1 MRLANGGLE
10 LEGLAL
16 PIKGGSLHIETLL
29 LGLLRV
35 HVRGVRL
42 KTALPNA
49 TKSNGL
55 AKLLRRLAA
64 RVVAVSVEGPIE
76 VTITAKEG
84 EITAK
89 AINCTIEHRTLR
101 APAVSISF
109 EGAEASLRE
118 LTVSADGAS
127 ASELT
132 ATASAAGVE
141 RAKALV
147 PRAAP
152 PAQQLPWAS
161 LALVAGLLAWWPLIG
176 VVLVA
181 LWALSVYM
189 EEKPAS
195 KKPYELGA
203 ARVAVN
209 LGNLSATATKL
220 RVSGHKVRA
229 DAATCILR
237 AEDDEVL
244 CVRAMDVRA
253 EGLSIECES
262 LNATVD
268 PRAFPRNDR
277 TVQGAWRIELA
288 VRKTVEAVFVKA
300 DCSGTVVRRAF
311 VTATTS
317 SALVEPGSLTL
328 SLAALRVNDGDGRN
342 QVRGSTIAFRR
353 RKAKISVQLSGG
365 NAAYEHRFVA
375 DVLRWFHAARTVS
388 NDPAPSLKVDCSDVD
403 LVVPESMERRGAA
416 TFSINTLKGRRGD
429 KDIHVEADCRLKCL
443 GDECAHLPDLNV
455 RIVKIAS
462 TWRWR
467 GTRWICD

>member
-16 PIKGGSLHIETLL
+16 PIKGGSLLIETLQ
-29 LGLLRV
+29 LGLLSV

-64 RVVAVSVEGPIE
+64 RVVAASVEGPIE

-89 AINCTIEHRTLR
+89 AINCTIEHDTLR
-101 APAVSISF
+101 APAVSVTF
-109 EGAEASLRE
+109 DGAEAALRE

-127 ASELT
+127 VSELT
-132 ATASAAGVE
+132 ATASADAVA

-147 PRAAP
+147 PRTAP
-152 PAQQLPWAS
+152 PEQQLPWAS
-161 LALVAGLLAWWPLIG
+161 LALVAGLLAWWPLMG
-176 VVLVA
+176 VVVAA

-189 EEKPAS
+189 EEQPSS

-203 ARVAVN
+203 ARVAVT
-209 LGNLSATATKL
+209 LGALSTTATKL

-229 DAATCILR
+229 DAATCILLQ
-237 AEDDEVL
+237 EDGEVL

-253 EGLSIECES
+253 EGLKVECES

-268 PRAFPRNDR
+268 PRAFPRDDKEPK
-277 TVQGAWRIELA
+277 GAWRLELA
-288 VRKTVEAVFVKA
+288 VRKTVETTFVKA
-300 DCSGTVVRRAF
+300 DCTGTVVRRAF
-311 VTATTS
+311 LTATTS
-317 SALVEPGSLTL
+317 SALVEPGSIQLN
-328 SLAALRVNDGDGRN
+328 LAALCVDDGDGRN
-342 QVRGSTIAFRR
+342 QIQGSTIAFRR
-353 RKAKISVQLSGG
+353 RKAEIAVQLNGG
-365 NAAYEHRFVA
+365 AVTYEHRFVA

-388 NDPAPSLKVDCSDVD
+388 NDPAPSLKVDCSDVE
-403 LVVPESMERRGAA
+403 LVVPESMQRRGAA
-416 TFSINTLKGRRGD
+416 TFGHQHS
-429 KDIHVEADCRLKCL
+429 
-443 GDECAHLPDLNV
+443 
-455 RIVKIAS
+455 
-462 TWRWR
+462 
-467 GTRWICD
+467 

>member
-1 MRLANGGLE
+1 MCIRD
-10 LEGLAL
+10 
-16 PIKGGSLHIETLL
+16 
-29 LGLLRV
+29 R
-35 HVRGVRL
+35 
-42 KTALPNA
+42 
-49 TKSNGL
+49 
-55 AKLLRRLAA
+55 
-64 RVVAVSVEGPIE
+64 
-76 VTITAKEG
+76 
-84 EITAK
+84 
-89 AINCTIEHRTLR
+89 
-101 APAVSISF
+101 
-109 EGAEASLRE
+109 
-118 LTVSADGAS
+118 
-127 ASELT
+127 
-132 ATASAAGVE
+132 
-141 RAKALV
+141 ALV
-147 PRAAP
+147 STRAAP
-152 PAQQLPWAS
+152 PGQQLPWAS

-268 PRAFPRNDR
+268 PRAFPRGDGPP
-277 TVQGAWRIELA
+277 QGNWRLELA
-288 VRKTVEAVFVKA
+288 VRKAVEAVFVKA
-300 DCSGTVVRRAF
+300 DCNGDKVRRALL
-311 VTATTS
+311 TATTS
-317 SALVEPGSLTL
+317 AALVEPGSIQLN
-328 SLAALRVNDGDGRN
+328 LAALCVNDGDGRN
-342 QVRGSTIAFRR
+342 QVRGSRIAFRR
-353 RKAKISVQLSGG
+353 RKASITVQLKSG
-365 NAAYEHRFVA
+365 AVVYEHRFVA

-443 GDECAHLPDLNV
+443 GEECAHLPDLNV
-455 RIVKIAS
+455 RIVKSRVDVALARDALDLRLTRAQYACLVGLFFGNVGDDHGDGALQKWWPETDADDRQFPQIWYESGTAPHALSKTLGFAWRVRVACPDLSIALADCGCS
-462 TWRWR
+462 LETVKLRLDVDR
-467 GTRWICD
+467 VAQGGGCASSLVLDTLRVVHDLSLIHI

>member
-1 MRLANGGLE
+1 MASRNCCD
-10 LEGLAL
+10 
-16 PIKGGSLHIETLL
+16 GS
-29 LGLLRV
+29 
-35 HVRGVRL
+35 
-42 KTALPNA
+42 P
-49 TKSNGL
+49 
-55 AKLLRRLAA
+55 

-76 VTITAKEG
+76 VTITAKKG

-101 APAVSISF
+101 APAVSLAF
-109 EGAEASLRE
+109 EGAEAALRE

-203 ARVAVN
+203 RASPSIWAIYQRRPQSCACPVIKAGRRRDVY
-209 LGNLSATATKL
+209 TT
-220 RVSGHKVRA
+220 SGGR
-229 DAATCILR
+229 R
-237 AEDDEVL
+237 GP

-268 PRAFPRNDR
+268 PRAFPEATR
-277 TVQGAWRIELA
+277 T
-288 VRKTVEAVFVKA
+288 
-300 DCSGTVVRRAF
+300 
-311 VTATTS
+311 
-317 SALVEPGSLTL
+317 
-328 SLAALRVNDGDGRN
+328 
-342 QVRGSTIAFRR
+342 
-353 RKAKISVQLSGG
+353 
-365 NAAYEHRFVA
+365 
-375 DVLRWFHAARTVS
+375 
-388 NDPAPSLKVDCSDVD
+388 
-403 LVVPESMERRGAA
+403 
-416 TFSINTLKGRRGD
+416 
-429 KDIHVEADCRLKCL
+429 
-443 GDECAHLPDLNV
+443 
-455 RIVKIAS
+455 
-462 TWRWR
+462 
-467 GTRWICD
+467 TR

>member
-16 PIKGGSLHIETLL
+16 PIRGGSLLIQTLR

-35 HVRGVRL
+35 HVRGARL

-49 TKSNGL
+49 TNSNGL
-55 AKLLRRLAA
+55 AQLVRRLAA
-64 RVVAVSVEGPIE
+64 RLVQVSVEGPIE
-76 VTITAKEG
+76 VTITSKDG

-89 AINCTIEHRTLR
+89 AAACTVEHRTLR
-101 APAVSISF
+101 APAVSLAF
-109 EGAEASLRE
+109 EGAEAALSE

-127 ASELT
+127 ASELS
-132 ATASAAGVE
+132 ATASAACVE
-141 RAKALV
+141 RAKALM
-147 PRAAP
+147 PRAASP
-152 PAQQLPWAS
+152 EQQLPWAS

-189 EEKPAS
+189 EETPSS

-203 ARVAVN
+203 ARVAVT
-209 LGNLSATATKL
+209 LDKLHATATKL

-277 TVQGAWRIELA
+277 TVQGAWRLELA

-300 DCSGTVVRRAF
+300 DCNGDKVRRARRCHSGSSISDGHEAAR
-311 VTATTS
+311 VRSQSAGRRRDGYATIGWRRG
-317 SALVEPGSLTL
+317 P
-328 SLAALRVNDGDGRN
+328 LRAGDGRPS
-342 QVRGSTIAFRR
+342 RGFE
-353 RKAKISVQLSGG
+353 
-365 NAAYEHRFVA
+365 Y
-375 DVLRWFHAARTVS
+375 
-388 NDPAPSLKVDCSDVD
+388 
-403 LVVPESMERRGAA
+403 
-416 TFSINTLKGRRGD
+416 
-429 KDIHVEADCRLKCL
+429 
-443 GDECAHLPDLNV
+443 
-455 RIVKIAS
+455 
-462 TWRWR
+462 
-467 GTRWICD
+467 